1 MPDTDQIPQLDIEL
15 DSDGVAAPPQ
25 TISSSSSTLGSPK
38 VELIMEDEDIE
49 YGQSP
54 PVAVID
60 DDDELLFD
68 CDPVLDFPYAS
79 GNEPVMVTVRKIAHF
94 FEHGMQPFIYSRLVQ
109 LLT

>member
-1 MPDTDQIPQLDIEL
+1 
-15 DSDGVAAPPQ
+15 
-25 TISSSSSTLGSPK
+25 
-38 VELIMEDEDIE
+38 MEDDDIE

-54 PVAVID
+54 PVAVIEDD

-94 FEHGMQPFIYSRLVQ
+94 FEHGMQPFICSELM
-109 LLT
+109 

>member
-1 MPDTDQIPQLDIEL
+1 MSGTDQIPRLDIEL
-15 DSDGVAAPPQ
+15 DSDGVAAPPE

-38 VELIMEDEDIE
+38 VELIMEDDDLE

-60 DDDELLFD
+60 DDDDDLLFD

-94 FEHGMQPFIYSRLVQ
+94 FEHGMQPFIYSELM
-109 LLT
+109 